1 MERRKFL
8 RNTCP
13 TVTFAFFGLS
23 FIQACSKSD
32 DEGSSYSSNSNI
44 SGSAGQSSQGSSTQ
58 TNNGINQSGGTV
70 TLDLSNS
77 TFSNLTNPGDFI
89 NLLSIDIIILKISNT
104 EFRAFD
110 NCCPHNGAKDD
121 WSYTN
126 EQFKCGRHGN
136 SFSIDG
142 NEIKVGNILEIDNK
156 LWRVLKTQHTQP
168 GKGGAYIQAELKE
181 IKEGTK
187 MNSRFR
193 SSESVERAI
202 LDEKQFQYLYKDDLN
217 YIFMDQQTYEQ
228 IELGSDLIQNNQSKF
243 LIENEN
249 ITLQFYNEKAV
260 GLELPDS
267 IILKVIETEGVVKGQ
282 TAASSYKPA
291 VLERGIKTS
300 VPQFISVN
308 DRVVISTFDSSY
320 VEKAKS

>member
-1 MERRKFL
+1 MK
-8 RNTCP
+8 
-13 TVTFAFFGLS
+13 
-23 FIQACSKSD
+23 
-32 DEGSSYSSNSNI
+32 
-44 SGSAGQSSQGSSTQ
+44 
-58 TNNGINQSGGTV
+58 
-70 TLDLSNS
+70 
-77 TFSNLTNPGDFI
+77 
-89 NLLSIDIIILKISNT
+89 
-104 EFRAFD
+104 
-110 NCCPHNGAKDD
+110 
-121 WSYTN
+121 
-126 EQFKCGRHGN
+126 
-136 SFSIDG
+136 IDG

-308 DRVVISTFDSSY
+308 DSVVISTFDSSY